1 LVRGRTKKS
10 RSTEYPA
17 AAVLKK
23 EMPIAST
30 KTVGSEEILA

>member
-10 RSTEYPA
+10 RSTEYP